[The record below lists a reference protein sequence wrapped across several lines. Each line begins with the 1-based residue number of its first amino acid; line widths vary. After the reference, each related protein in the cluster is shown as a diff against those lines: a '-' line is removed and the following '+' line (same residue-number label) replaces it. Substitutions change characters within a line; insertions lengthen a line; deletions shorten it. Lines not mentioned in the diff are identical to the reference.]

1 MDYSA
6 NDKLNIMNYPLIK
19 SEEQVKVGGFFMQKN
34 GKREIKSAED
44 FGLGFNCMTRLYM
57 NGYDEQILIDMIKL
71 CEEYL
76 KWFSRRTIICSLRDL
91 VKESPF
97 YWRDEPVPENQ
108 TERYE
113 TLIEVLIRQV
123 IGKEKKAFHD
133 RELQNIVDNVFSE
146 IGVIDSRWGK
156 EKNFD
161 RDIFYQWVTEN
172 NLAEDVVIKEV
183 KEDEI
188 LPLKKKSVPL
198 FYKVC
203 NYMIYYSYR
212 RHTYMPSTCR
222 DFVKENMEL
231 MSDKA
236 LKDIVE
242 YLCKR
247 NADIPE
253 DESVLNRIDSETWIG
268 MQEELEAELLTRR
281 LFDLAREKANNKKE
295 IEKLLNELTDLD
307 FLHTQKDCIHMYHQL
322 MGIERYLETMP
333 DDVYRQRLLKQVGKV
348 KKAIAEKRWEFFEKE
363 EGDNYEKIG
372 EGVYR
377 RKG

>member
-1 MDYSA
+1 
-6 NDKLNIMNYPLIK
+6 
-19 SEEQVKVGGFFMQKN
+19 MQKT
-34 GKREIKSAED
+34 GKRQIKSAED

-113 TLIEVLIRQV
+113 TLVEVLIRQV

-133 RELQNIVDNVFSE
+133 RELQNIVDNVFGG

-161 RDIFYQWVTEN
+161 RDTFYQWVTEN

-188 LPLKKKSVPL
+188 LPLKKKCVPL

-203 NYMIYYSYR
+203 NYMIYYSYG

-236 LKDIVE
+236 LKDIAK

-253 DESVLNRIDSETWIG
+253 DESVLDRTDSETWIG

-281 LFDLAREKANNKKE
+281 LFDLAREKAGNKKE

-307 FLHTQKDCIHMYHQL
+307 SLHTQKDCIHMYHQL

-333 DDVYRQRLLKQVGKV
+333 DGVYRQRLLKQVEKV

>member
-1 MDYSA
+1 MDYLA

-34 GKREIKSAED
+34 GKRQIKSAED

-57 NGYDEQILIDMIKL
+57 NGYDEQILVDMIKL

-133 RELQNIVDNVFSE
+133 RELQNIVDNVFGE

-161 RDIFYQWVTEN
+161 RDTFYQWVAEN

-183 KEDEI
+183 KENEI

-203 NYMIYYSYR
+203 NYMIYYSYG

-222 DFVKENMEL
+222 GFVKENMEL

-247 NADIPE
+247 NADILE
-253 DESVLNRIDSETWIG
+253 DESVLDRIDSETWIG

-281 LFDLAREKANNKKE
+281 LFDLAREKAGNKKE
-295 IEKLLNELTDLD
+295 IEKLLNELTNLD
-307 FLHTQKDCIHMYHQL
+307 SLHTQKDCIHMYHQL

-333 DDVYRQRLLKQVGKV
+333 DDVYRQRLLKQVEKV
-348 KKAIAEKRWEFFEKE
+348 KKAIAERRREFFEKE

>member
-34 GKREIKSAED
+34 GKRQIKNAED

-91 VKESPF
+91 VKESPL

-113 TLIEVLIRQV
+113 TLIEALIRQV

-133 RELQNIVDNVFSE
+133 RELQNIVDNVFGE

-161 RDIFYQWVTEN
+161 RDTFYQWVTEN

-188 LPLKKKSVPL
+188 LPLKKKCVPL

-203 NYMIYYSYR
+203 NYMIYYSYG

-253 DESVLNRIDSETWIG
+253 DESVLDRIDSETWIG

-281 LFDLAREKANNKKE
+281 LFDLAREKAGNKKE

-307 FLHTQKDCIHMYHQL
+307 SLHTQKDCIHMYHQL

-333 DDVYRQRLLKQVGKV
+333 DDVYRQRLLKQVEKV

>member
-6 NDKLNIMNYPLIK
+6 DDKLNIMNYPLIK

-34 GKREIKSAED
+34 GKRQIKSAED

-123 IGKEKKAFHD
+123 IGKEKKTFHD
-133 RELQNIVDNVFSE
+133 RELQNIVDNVFGE

-161 RDIFYQWVTEN
+161 RDTFYQWVTEN

-188 LPLKKKSVPL
+188 LPLKKKCVPL

-203 NYMIYYSYR
+203 NYMIYYSYG

-222 DFVKENMEL
+222 GFVKENMEL

-253 DESVLNRIDSETWIG
+253 DESVLDRIDSETWIG

-281 LFDLAREKANNKKE
+281 LFDLAREKAGNKKE

-307 FLHTQKDCIHMYHQL
+307 SLHTQKDCIHMYHQL

-333 DDVYRQRLLKQVGKV
+333 DDVYRQRLLKQVEKV

>member
-34 GKREIKSAED
+34 GKRQIKNAED

-91 VKESPF
+91 AKESPL

-113 TLIEVLIRQV
+113 TLIEALIRQV

-133 RELQNIVDNVFSE
+133 RELQNIVDNVFGE

-161 RDIFYQWVTEN
+161 RDTFYQWVTEN

-188 LPLKKKSVPL
+188 LPLKKKCVPL

-203 NYMIYYSYR
+203 NYMIYYSYG

-253 DESVLNRIDSETWIG
+253 DESVLDRIDSETWIG

-281 LFDLAREKANNKKE
+281 LFDLAREKAGNKKE

-307 FLHTQKDCIHMYHQL
+307 SLHTQKDCIHMYHQL

-333 DDVYRQRLLKQVGKV
+333 DDVYRQRLLKQVEKV

>member
-1 MDYSA
+1 
-6 NDKLNIMNYPLIK
+6 
-19 SEEQVKVGGFFMQKN
+19 MQKN
-34 GKREIKSAED
+34 GKRQIKSAED

-123 IGKEKKAFHD
+123 IGKEKKAFYD
-133 RELQNIVDNVFSE
+133 RELQNIVDNVFGE

-161 RDIFYQWVTEN
+161 RDTFYQWVTEN

-183 KEDEI
+183 KEDEN
-188 LPLKKKSVPL
+188 LPLKKKCVPL

-203 NYMIYYSYR
+203 NYMIYYSYG

-253 DESVLNRIDSETWIG
+253 DESVLDRIDSETWIG

-281 LFDLAREKANNKKE
+281 LFDLAREKAGNKKE

-307 FLHTQKDCIHMYHQL
+307 SLHTQKDCIHMYHQF
-322 MGIERYLETMP
+322 MGIKRYLETMP
-333 DDVYRQRLLKQVGKV
+333 DDVYRQRLLKQVEKV

-363 EGDNYEKIG
+363 EGDSYEKIG

>member
-34 GKREIKSAED
+34 GKRQIKNAED

-113 TLIEVLIRQV
+113 TLIEALIRQV

-133 RELQNIVDNVFSE
+133 RELQNIVDNVFGE

-161 RDIFYQWVTEN
+161 RDTFYQWVTEN

-188 LPLKKKSVPL
+188 LPLKKKCVPL

-203 NYMIYYSYR
+203 NYMIYYSYG

-253 DESVLNRIDSETWIG
+253 DESVLDRIDSETWIG

-281 LFDLAREKANNKKE
+281 LFDLAREKAGNKKE

-307 FLHTQKDCIHMYHQL
+307 SLHTQKDCIHMYHQL

-333 DDVYRQRLLKQVGKV
+333 DDVYRQRLLKQVEKV

>member
-19 SEEQVKVGGFFMQKN
+19 SEEQVKVGGFFMRKN

-123 IGKEKKAFHD
+123 IGKEKKAFHG
-133 RELQNIVDNVFSE
+133 RELQNIVDNVFGE

-161 RDIFYQWVTEN
+161 RDTFYQWVTEN

-183 KEDEI
+183 KENEI

-203 NYMIYYSYR
+203 NYMIYYSYG

-253 DESVLNRIDSETWIG
+253 DESVLDRIDSETWIG

-281 LFDLAREKANNKKE
+281 LFDLAREKAGNKKE

-307 FLHTQKDCIHMYHQL
+307 SLHTQKDCIHMYHQL

-333 DDVYRQRLLKQVGKV
+333 DDVYRQRLLKQVEKV